1 MISDHECSAGDAA
14 AYVLG
19 ALEPDELEP
28 FRLHLSSCAI
38 CRDEVAALQ
47 VVADMLP
54 AAVSQTAA
62 PRGLRKRVLGTV
74 YDEAQLFDAATTRGD
89 RSASAA
95 RPRPARRPLLR
106 PLLRPL
112 NVLGAAALLAVGVLV
127 GSSGLGGIG
136 SSKTGTR
143 TIQAVVASS
152 STALTTAELRLHGG
166 RAELVVAGMAPPAS
180 GQVYEVW
187 LGRGARTQRTN
198 ALFVPTTNG
207 SADVD
212 VPGDLKG
219 VSSVMVTAEPSGGSD
234 HPTSVPVIRASLS

>member
-1 MISDHECSAGDAA
+1 MSTDHACAAGDAA

-19 ALEPDELEP
+19 ALEAHELEP
-28 FRLHLSSCAI
+28 FRQHLASCAI

-54 AAVSQTAA
+54 SAVSQTSA
-62 PRGLRKRVLGTV
+62 PRGLRKRVLSTV
-74 YDEAQLFDAATTRGD
+74 YDEAQLFDAATTTARGD
-89 RSASAA
+89 RSAVAA
-95 RPRPARRPLLR
+95 RRKPVRR

-112 NVLGAAALLAVGVLV
+112 NVLGAAAFLAAGLLL
-127 GSSGLGGIG
+127 GSSGISGIG
-136 SSKTGTR
+136 SSGSKTR
-143 TIQAVVASS
+143 VIQATVATS

-166 RAELVVAGMAPPAS
+166 RAELVVAGMAPPPA

-187 LGRGARTQRTN
+187 LGRGARTDRTN

-212 VPGDLKG
+212 VPGNLKG
-219 VSSVMVTAEPSGGSD
+219 VNTVMVTAEPSGGSA

>member
-28 FRLHLSSCAI
+28 FRAHLSSCAI

-54 AAVSQTAA
+54 AAVTQTAA

-74 YDEAQLFDAATTRGD
+74 YDEAQLFEAATTRGD

-95 RPRPARRPLLR
+95 RPRRARR

-127 GSSGLGGIG
+127 GASGLGGIG

-219 VSSVMVTAEPSGGSD
+219 VTSVMVTAEPSGGSD

>member
-28 FRLHLSSCAI
+28 FRAHLSSCAI

-74 YDEAQLFDAATTRGD
+74 YDEAQLFEAATTRGD

-95 RPRPARRPLLR
+95 RQRRARR

-127 GSSGLGGIG
+127 GASGLGGIG